1 MHARR
6 ASTHL
11 LLVTCLTAARLVS
24 AGGDPGLNKEG
35 LLFPRQ
41 SPSPPS
47 LFNLQAFTGALGG
60 FSAPAISQSPDPER
74 PFEVDGDTFTDYQS
88 AVNRAC
94 DNQKNECA
102 QAANANRGAVDF
114 AVSDCDRQ
122 NTDDKAVRPDECK
135 DAGNGAAFT
144 KFPTSSDAEF
154 DFFCDE

>member
-6 ASTHL
+6 GAMYL
-11 LLVTCLTAARLVS
+11 LLATCLTATRQVS
-24 AGGDPGLNKEG
+24 AGGALALDFHVEG
-35 LLFPRQ
+35 LLLPRQ
-41 SPSPPS
+41 SSSSPSP
-47 LFNLQAFTGALGG
+47 FNLQAFTGALGG

-102 QAANANRGAVDF
+102 RAANANRDAVDF

-122 NTDDKAVRPDECK
+122 NNECK
-135 DAGNGAAFT
+135 DAGNSAAFT
-144 KFPTSSDAEF
+144 RFPTSSDAEF

>member
-1 MHARR
+1 MHAQRG
-6 ASTHL
+6 ATYL
-11 LLVTCLTAARLVS
+11 LLATCPTAARLVS
-24 AGGDPGLNKEG
+24 AGGDPTLDMEG
-35 LLFPRQ
+35 LLLPRQ
-41 SPSPPS
+41 SSS
-47 LFNLQAFTGALGG
+47 FNLQAFTGALGG

-102 QAANANRGAVDF
+102 RAANANRDAVEF

-122 NTDDKAVRPDECK
+122 NNECK

-144 KFPTSSDAEF
+144 RFPTSSDAEF